1 MSKCRW
7 IANSLGRMLLA
18 AGVLAGSVQAREI
31 TCYSTQFPPYVI
43 ENGSHISGVDVDIV
57 KEAGRRAGV
66 DVTFR
71 LLPWVRLEN
80 EIRHGAASMVEC
92 AFAYTSNES
101 RKTYMDFMQ
110 VPLKVTMYTLFAKR
124 GRLAGGMAE
133 LKGKT
138 IGLRRG
144 FIVPGAFEEMRKR
157 QEVVVEET
165 DSDISNFRKLTLERI
180 DGIITNADVGRAVL
194 AGMGA
199 SEIVAVEPAIVQT
212 PTFLVFNKA
221 KNLSSL
227 AVAFDK
233 ALLEMQNDGSVNQ
246 IRLKYLR

>member
-1 MSKCRW
+1 MLRCRW
-7 IANSLGRMLLA
+7 RANCLRIGLLA
-18 AGVLAGSVQAREI
+18 AGLLAGGVQGREI
-31 TCYSTQFPPYVI
+31 TCYSTQFPPYVV
-43 ENGSHISGVDVDIV
+43 ENGDHIDGIDVDIV
-57 KEAGRRAGV
+57 REAGRRAGV
-66 DVTFR
+66 EVHFR

-80 EIRHGAASMVEC
+80 EIRRGSASAVEC

-124 GRLAGGMAE
+124 GRFTGDLPE

-144 FIVPGAFEEMRKR
+144 FIVPGTFEAMRKR
-157 QEVVVEET
+157 QEVVIEET
-165 DSDISNFRKLTLERI
+165 DSDISNFRKLALERI

-194 AGMGA
+194 AGMA
-199 SEIVAVEPAIVQT
+199 STEIVAVEPAIVQV

-221 KNLSSL
+221 SHLSAL
-227 AVAFDK
+227 AAALDK